1 MRILI
6 VFSTKSLSFSVPFGK
21 LNWKLKTRE
30 SPAYVALMPIER
42 VGVDRQLYIMSI
54 IYNFICE

>member
-1 MRILI
+1 M
-6 VFSTKSLSFSVPFGK
+6 FSTKSLSFSVPFGK
-21 LNWKLKTRE
+21 LNWKLKTCE
-30 SPAYVALMPIER
+30 SPACVALMPIER